1 MCERVL
7 ILRAGRLAV
16 DSRLHEL
23 QRDGA
28 LLVAVDGDGER
39 TLHAVDGVEKVSEL
53 ESSDGQRR
61 YRVQAQPGSAP
72 RVAQAV
78 MNAGLALHELTP
90 ERHDLETVFTS
101 INEEVNHG

>member
-1 MCERVL
+1 
-7 ILRAGRLAV
+7 V
-16 DSRLHEL
+16 DSRLDEL

-28 LLVAVDGDGER
+28 LLVAVDGDGEK

-90 ERHDLETVFTS
+90 ERHDLETVFTQV
-101 INEEVNHG
+101 NEEVNHG